1 MKKFFAVIMAMI
13 LITVPMF
20 CIHASAAGSLNLTVE
35 SMEAKPGDT
44 ITVRILAD
52 SNPGF
57 MYMKVRLYY
66 DASALDLVKAVNGE
80 VATEGFEIG
89 AKTGNLKEAFVWS
102 PSADATNTGV
112 LVTMTFKVLDTAA
125 PGSYTIEARPYECYN
140 YDEDEVAVESSMG
153 TITVLGAE
161 ESSVTNVA
169 YTPSASEKNDFSVT
183 VNGRADKIRFT
194 LPGGSSCT
202 FGRHS
207 LRVKDIKSYR
217 ADGTECSSRSD
228 ELAYEIW
235 TVNASL
241 PAGREI
247 KAFAKL
253 DNKWENAGYAFTVTL
268 KNTDSNIYSISY
280 DKSSLGEKAKK
291 ITVTVIAGPET
302 SKIRFTYPGGGTS
315 TFDASKY
322 AEMQDGKL
330 VFTVK
335 VNVADGGILG
345 FSVKEGKT
353 WIDKDSIT
361 FSSAV

>member
-140 YDEDEVAVESSMG
+140 YDEDDVNVTSSVG

-161 ESSVTNVA
+161 ESSVTNVS
-169 YTPSASEKNDFSVT
+169 YTQSTVEKNDFSVT

-194 LPGGSSCT
+194 LPSGSACT

-207 LRVKDIKSYR
+207 LRVKDIKSYK

-228 ELAYEIW
+228 ELAYEVW
-235 TVNASL
+235 TVNASV
-241 PAGREI
+241 PAGSDI
-247 KAFAKL
+247 KASAKFS
-253 DNKWENAGYAFTVTL
+253 DKWENASYIFTVTL
-268 KNTDSNIYSISY
+268 KKTDSSIYSISY
-280 DKSSLGEKAKK
+280 DKTALGEKSKK
-291 ITVTVIAGPET
+291 IDVTVVAGPDT
-302 SKIRFTYPGGGTS
+302 AKIRFIYPGGGTA
-315 TFDASKY
+315 TFDADKY
-322 AEMQDGKL
+322 AVMQDGKL

-335 VNVADGGILG
+335 VNVADGSILG
-345 FSVKEGKT
+345 VAVKEGKT
-353 WIDKDSIT
+353 WTNMDSVT
-361 FSSAV
+361 FSKA

>member
-140 YDEDEVAVESSMG
+140 YDEDEVAVESS
-153 TITVLGAE
+153 TV
-161 ESSVTNVA
+161 S
-169 YTPSASEKNDFSVT
+169 YTHL
-183 VNGRADKIRFT
+183 T
-194 LPGGSSCT
+194 LPT
-202 FGRHS
+202 
-207 LRVKDIKSYR
+207 I
-217 ADGTECSSRSD
+217 CS
-228 ELAYEIW
+228 
-235 TVNASL
+235 V
-241 PAGREI
+241 
-247 KAFAKL
+247 
-253 DNKWENAGYAFTVTL
+253 
-268 KNTDSNIYSISY
+268 
-280 DKSSLGEKAKK
+280 
-291 ITVTVIAGPET
+291 
-302 SKIRFTYPGGGTS
+302 
-315 TFDASKY
+315 
-322 AEMQDGKL
+322 
-330 VFTVK
+330 
-335 VNVADGGILG
+335 
-345 FSVKEGKT
+345 
-353 WIDKDSIT
+353 
-361 FSSAV
+361 